1 MGQKRSSLSAT
12 QSAINNSAGQSE
24 IVWAAIRTS
33 AYSSTFEELSHYS
46 HCRVSPYVIAVA
58 QALCSQINITASA
71 RKELEDVR
79 QKLCTIQN
87 DSSDHVLQM
96 LTASDEGL
104 ILLGMCGILND
115 YFHWVALAEFF
126 ETLTKMSDMP
136 EALRPAR
143 GRWIELARIGGKIQ
157 PLDSFHARV
166 QKYSHLGLVDE
177 AKNNDLEEGVGPIG
191 VGCCM
196 QGMSSIHSGEDAGR
210 TIMFCGRSAGWHAA
224 VAEWMFGLRI
234 KLTTRDGTTLDGSMV
249 YSNCEEEQ
257 VQLTLAFNNPGVPCE
272 GEPVDDPPMPTKNRG
287 GD

>member
-104 ILLGMCGILND
+104 IVLCICGILND

-126 ETLTKMSDMP
+126 ETLT
-136 EALRPAR
+136 
-143 GRWIELARIGGKIQ
+143 
-157 PLDSFHARV
+157 
-166 QKYSHLGLVDE
+166 
-177 AKNNDLEEGVGPIG
+177 
-191 VGCCM
+191 
-196 QGMSSIHSGEDAGR
+196 
-210 TIMFCGRSAGWHAA
+210 
-224 VAEWMFGLRI
+224 
-234 KLTTRDGTTLDGSMV
+234 
-249 YSNCEEEQ
+249 
-257 VQLTLAFNNPGVPCE
+257 
-272 GEPVDDPPMPTKNRG
+272 
-287 GD
+287 